1 MSESDVNP
9 LLRKA
14 LENSYRQ
21 KTNKKI
27 VPQGRKLRG
36 RTRRKLRRNS
46 NSIAEM
52 AKRMADETPQ
62 QPSSCLSGMCTISG
76 GGTGASTMK
85 IPEIEITQDNL
96 DLLEVGDLIRFY
108 YGAGFNTRHGVI
120 EFISDN
126 KVHLRNVSHE
136 WNPSMGEESKMVRAK
151 KESIPKDRIGNMIR
165 VFKYDTPS
173 GIAEEVHNNLRPS
186 TPENPE
192 EADNLPPSTPENPEE
207 GQTTGG
213 KRKRKK
219 RKTRKKK
226 KRKTKRKKRKTK
238 RKKRKRKTKTRRKKR
253 GGMDGEKQPKD
264 LHNLSRTGDG
274 RLMAMN

>member
-1 MSESDVNP
+1 MG

-14 LENSYRQ
+14 LENSYKQ
-21 KTNKKI
+21 KTKKKI
-27 VPQGRKLRG
+27 VPQGRKY
-36 RTRRKLRRNS
+36 TRRRRRNP

-52 AKRMADETPQ
+52 AKRMADETPH

-108 YGAGFNTRHGVI
+108 YGAGFDIRHGVI
-120 EFISDN
+120 ESISDN
-126 KVHLRNVSHE
+126 EVSLRNVSHDPE
-136 WNPSMGEESKMVRAK
+136 WVTPMGEERKMERGEP
-151 KESIPKDRIGNMIR
+151 ESIPKNRIGNMIK
-165 VFKYDTPS
+165 VFKYDTLP

-207 GQTTGG
+207 EDQSTGG
-213 KRKRKK
+213 KRK
-219 RKTRKKK
+219 
-226 KRKTKRKKRKTK
+226 
-238 RKKRKRKTKTRRKKR
+238 
-253 GGMDGEKQPKD
+253 
-264 LHNLSRTGDG
+264 
-274 RLMAMN
+274 